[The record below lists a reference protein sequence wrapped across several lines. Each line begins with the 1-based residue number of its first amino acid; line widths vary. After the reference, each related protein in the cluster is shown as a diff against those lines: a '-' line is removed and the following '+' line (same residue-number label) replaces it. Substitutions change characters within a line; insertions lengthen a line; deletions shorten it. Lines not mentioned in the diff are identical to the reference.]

1 MDNKGVF
8 YMKKRYDFH
17 THTLLSD
24 GVLLLSEQISWAK
37 KKNYGAIGITDH
49 ADASNIDEIMKKL
62 QIFIEKEEI
71 HYDIQIIP
79 GVELTH
85 CPPKM
90 IDNLAKEA
98 KQKGAKIV
106 IVHGET
112 VVEPVPEGT
121 NKAAIESEYVDILA
135 HPGLIEEE
143 LVELAAKNGTYLEI
157 STRRGHSLTNGHVAK
172 LALEKE
178 AKLLVNSD
186 VHTPDNFLDYEEAE
200 TIALGAG
207 IPEDKIEEIMQDN
220 PIELLN
226 KIG

>member
-1 MDNKGVF
+1 
-8 YMKKRYDFH
+8 MKKRYDFH

-24 GVLLLSEQISWAK
+24 GVLLLSEQMSWAK
-37 KKNYGAIGITDH
+37 KKNYAAIGITDH
-49 ADASNIDEIMKKL
+49 ADASNINEVMEKMHL
-62 QIFIEKEEI
+62 FIEKEEL
-71 HYDIQIIP
+71 YYNIQIIP

-85 CPPKM
+85 CPPKL
-90 IDNLAKEA
+90 IDSLAKEA

-112 VVEPVPEGT
+112 IVEPVPEGT

-135 HPGLIEEE
+135 HPGLIETE

-172 LALEKE
+172 LALEKG

-186 VHTPDNFLDYEEAE
+186 VHTPDNFLDFEEAK

-207 IPEDKIEEIMQDN
+207 IPESRIDEIMQEN